1 MYANP
6 WLIPTLVLAYGLFGV
21 GRWAVGKATSQP
33 QGGGVLAL
41 GLLLAVPGTLIAL
54 YYFHLYDGWMPFFR
68 FRALPGTEL
77 TAAGLGFVVGLL
89 SRYTDRSRL
98 FSLTGLLVLLTLG
111 ILLPY
116 AKPLLLPA
124 EHQAFSDQWDG
135 DVCLQS
141 RAYSCGAAS
150 TATILH
156 HFGQQT
162 TEAEIAREC
171 HTCRTG
177 TEVWYLA
184 RALRRRGLAADF
196 LFLPR
201 PTGELPVPSIAGVRV
216 QGTGHFVTLLER
228 TPTGYLVGDPLTGAS
243 RLTDQELH
251 DKFSFTGFFLQV
263 SRP

>member
-1 MYANP
+1 MHVNP
-6 WLIPTLVLAYGLFGV
+6 LVFAALVLAYGLFGA
-21 GRWAVGKATSQP
+21 GRWAGGKAKSQP
-33 QGGGVLAL
+33 QRVGVLGL

-54 YYFHLYDGWMPFFR
+54 YYFHLYDSWMPFFR

-77 TAAGLGFVVGLL
+77 TASGLGFVVGLL
-89 SRYTDRSRL
+89 SRYADRSRL

-124 EHQAFSDQWDG
+124 EHQAFADQWDG

-150 TATILH
+150 AATILH
-156 HFGQQT
+156 HFGQQA
-162 TEAEIAREC
+162 TEAEIAWEC

-184 RALRRRGLAADF
+184 KAMRRRGLDADF
-196 LFLPR
+196 LFLPQ

-216 QGTGHFVTLLER
+216 QGTGHFVTLLEH
-228 TPTGYLVGDPLTGAS
+228 TPAGYLVGDPLTGAS

-251 DKFSFTGFFLQV
+251 DKLSFTGFFLQV